1 MRPFWPRIRG
11 PISGAGR
18 APCACASPAPLK
30 QIATTAQA
38 SSHTGISRSRA
49 DVASQVRY
57 SLGGSA
63 TAGTNTGTGGA
74 LTDTEANAWYCR
86 VADRWMMES

>member
-1 MRPFWPRIRG
+1 MRPFWPRIRW

-49 DVASQVRY
+49 AVSASEPMITTFRC
-57 SLGGSA
+57 SRAGS
-63 TAGTNTGTGGA
+63 
-74 LTDTEANAWYCR
+74 
-86 VADRWMMES
+86 